1 MPHQMKKTSYFQ
13 SGPRVFLTLGVY
25 KTGAKLCTPM
35 LLYISPRLINLKEI
49 VVYPN
54 KNVAGDAAQRLS
66 QLLTGL

>member
-1 MPHQMKKTSYFQ
+1 
-13 SGPRVFLTLGVY
+13 
-25 KTGAKLCTPM
+25 M

-66 QLLTGL
+66 QLLPGFQRFQLKALSEYLNKRPKIAKC